1 MARKL
6 TDKTDKTDRRMIG
19 VDLITDGLL
28 EAIAKYDGSS
38 KVHVVR
44 QLVRSAARAHYGTVE
59 AALLEVR
66 NG

>member
-1 MARKL
+1 MAAK
-6 TDKTDKTDRRMIG
+6 TQGSDKNLRRMIG